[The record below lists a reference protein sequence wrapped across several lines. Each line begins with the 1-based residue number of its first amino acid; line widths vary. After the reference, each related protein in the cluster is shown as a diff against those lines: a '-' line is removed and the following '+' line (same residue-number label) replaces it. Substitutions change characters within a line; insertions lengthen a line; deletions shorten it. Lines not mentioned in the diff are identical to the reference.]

1 MRRKSHM
8 RPNATYVSR
17 ITYQCDVR
25 AIFNFSNLRTY
36 VRYVKCKMRRMCES
50 RGPTYVSLILNRN
63 ICSICVS
70 YLKRDVST
78 IVTISH
84 LSAILSFCIYV
95 ASIFNATYMHL
106 KKSHLYAI
114 RRTTRHMTH
123 LKKRICKKCDVRR
136 ILNCDVSYTQVALNF
151 SMRLVGCCVS
161 LLRSAVRTTRGG

>member
-1 MRRKSHM
+1 MPSKRKCIYVALQKRDISPIEEAM
-8 RPNATYVSR
+8 RPKCKGH
-17 ITYQCDVR
+17 I
-25 AIFNFSNLRTY
+25 RTY
-36 VRYVKCKMRRMCES
+36 VRH
-50 RGPTYVSLILNRN
+50 RN
-63 ICSICVS
+63 ICSIRLI
-70 YLKRDVST
+70 LKTRRNCNCSNFAPMCDF
-78 IVTISH
+78 
-84 LSAILSFCIYV
+84 LRCIYV

>member
-1 MRRKSHM
+1 MKRCSYNTPQANCDVSRIWGECDVGQIGIIRAKSHLSHMRRKSHM

-50 RGPTYVSLILNRN
+50 RGPTYVSLRLNRN

-84 LSAILSFCIYV
+84 LCA
-95 ASIFNATYMHL
+95 
-106 KKSHLYAI
+106 
-114 RRTTRHMTH
+114 
-123 LKKRICKKCDVRR
+123 ICKMRR
-136 ILNCDVSYTQVALNF
+136 MCESRGPTY
-151 SMRLVGCCVS
+151 VS
-161 LLRSAVRTTRGG
+161 LRLSSLLCVIS